1 MKLILGLLLLLGAV
15 LAEDEDCPDFD
26 CPVKDGSFAVSI
38 LDLAPFSQDKRDR
51 LTNDFPG
58 PVHMPSVLL
67 LHRLPPSKATLS
79 LWSLLGRY
87 QVSIKGFRILCPIC
101 SYALPT

>member
-38 LDLAPFSQDKRDR
+38 LDLATCQEKKDR

-67 LHRLPPSKATLS
+67 LHRLPPSQATLS
-79 LWSLLGRY
+79 FWSLLGRY
-87 QVSIKGFRILCPIC
+87 QVSIKGFQILRPMC
-101 SYALPT
+101 SYFLLT